1 MTSLVDD
8 NALSFSKEVC
18 VDLLEDSRVVGALVS
33 SIELTELPGG
43 IGAPEEVACES
54 LFLSNVVDSNGNKV
68 VVFNA

>member
-43 IGAPEEVACES
+43 IGAPEEVAFGEV
-54 LFLSNVVDSNGNKV
+54 LLSDVIDANGHKII
-68 VVFNA
+68 VFNS